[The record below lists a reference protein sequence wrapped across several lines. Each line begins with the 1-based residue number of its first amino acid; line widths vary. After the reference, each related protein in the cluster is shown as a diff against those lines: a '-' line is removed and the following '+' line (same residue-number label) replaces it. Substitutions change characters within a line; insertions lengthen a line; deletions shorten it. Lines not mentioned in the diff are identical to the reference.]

1 VTSTRTEQVAAPDG
15 SGEFDVT
22 IVAPSGG
29 TGPGVLLL
37 QEIFGVGEFVLAKA
51 EALALEGYVV
61 SCPDVFWR
69 LERGFAV
76 PHDETGLGAAFD
88 RVTRWSELVDDET
101 KAADLGA
108 ALAHLRSLPEVAGQK
123 AAAMGYCLGGRL
135 AYENDVAGDPDAIV
149 SYYGSGIAD
158 RLGDA
163 DRVTCPALFHFG
175 SADAFI
181 PNDQVDAIVA
191 AFDGR
196 DDVTIVV
203 QDGAGHAF
211 ENLYAPAFAN
221 EAAAARSW
229 PVTLEFLDR
238 TLLR

>member
-1 VTSTRTEQVAAPDG
+1 MTSTRTEQVAAPDG

-22 IVAPSGG
+22 IVVPDSG

-37 QEIFGVGEFVLAKA
+37 QEIFGVGEFVIAKA
-51 EALALEGYVV
+51 DALAAEGFVV

-76 PHDETGLGAAFD
+76 PHDETGLGDAFD
-88 RVTRWSELVDDET
+88 RVTRWSELVDDAT
-101 KAADLGA
+101 KAADLLA
-108 ALAHLRSLPEVAGQK
+108 ALAHLRSLPEVEGRK

-135 AYENDVAGDPDAIV
+135 AYEIAVAGDPDAIV

-158 RLGDA
+158 RLTDA
-163 DRVTCPALFHFG
+163 ERVTCPTLFHFG
-175 SADAFI
+175 SDDAFI
-181 PNDQVDAIVA
+181 PNEQVDAIGS
-191 AFDGR
+191 AFAGR
-196 DDVTIVV
+196 DDVTVVV
-203 QDGAGHAF
+203 QEGAGHAF

-229 PVTLEFLDR
+229 PLTLDFLRR
-238 TLLR
+238 TLA